1 MTSSDILTLAQH
13 WIEEPSEII
22 GEETAVQFP
31 YFGLGINLSRCY
43 TSWLSAGMIVH
54 KFSYL
59 VLGNIYSYY
68 GHLSKLWLLGIL
80 RNHNVGNFSSPRD
93 HIEAFSE

>member
-31 YFGLGINLSRCY
+31 YFGLGIL
-43 TSWLSAGMIVH
+43 
-54 KFSYL
+54 
-59 VLGNIYSYY
+59 IYRGVMDQEYVI
-68 GHLSKLWLLGIL
+68 GG
-80 RNHNVGNFSSPRD
+80 
-93 HIEAFSE
+93 